1 MSCNVSKN
9 ESSRNRQRRRSFVDR
24 SVQTVRSK
32 SVWPGKN
39 VLKPKSKSDR
49 NEKKR
54 RSLKD

>member
-1 MSCNVSKN
+1 MSKN
-9 ESSRNRQRRRSFVDR
+9 ESSRNRQIRRSFVAR